1 MKKKI
6 LSFILGSICT
16 FVLIGCV
23 NNNVNAVQKSNIEI
37 IYKDRIDEALVV
49 YKIKEKDTGNEYLV
63 TYGYNSGGGIT
74 QVNYN
79 K

>member
-6 LSFILGSICT
+6 LSFILGSICI
-16 FVLIGCV
+16 FALIGCV
-23 NNNVNAVQKSNIEI
+23 NNNVNAVQESNIEI
-37 IYKDRIDEALVV
+37 IYKERVDNSFTV
-49 YKIKEKDTGNEYLV
+49 YKIKEKDTGNEFMV
-63 TYGYNSGGGIT
+63 TFGHYSGGIT